1 MQITLLKKSDIKALL
16 FIFLSLIYCS
26 KLCAQ
31 NKVEGLLKDAK
42 ENGIRFTPV
51 VFASTNDSLNFDYT
65 ITDSIGKFNFKVTK
79 SGVYFVKVKALG
91 FKEFKS
97 SPIDIDVSKA
107 STLKIHIFMI
117 SKMVKF
123 SILFCDAKTVK

>member
-1 MQITLLKKSDIKALL
+1 MQITLLKKSDIISLL

-42 ENGIRFTPV
+42 ENGIGFTPL

-65 ITDSIGKFNFKVTK
+65 ITDSIGNFNFKVTK
-79 SGVYFVKVKALG
+79 TGVYFIKVKALG

-97 SPIDIDVSKA
+97 NPIDIDVSRA
-107 STLKIHIFMI
+107 TTLKLNFIFLV
-117 SKMVKF
+117 SYVLLHF
-123 SILFCDAKTVK
+123 